1 MSAPPS
7 KHLEPTKEAAAR
19 EALRRSFRP
28 ARVRALF
35 VGEAPPR
42 SSSGSF
48 FYEPGSS
55 RHRVV
60 QRVFEKAFELRFGD
74 DEFLGWFARAGC
86 YLEDLSHDPVD
97 GLTEKGRRALYDQGA
112 GRLAVTLA
120 ELRPTVVISLLRR
133 IAPHV
138 RVAVERAELHAEVVE
153 VPYPDRWPAHRI
165 AFERTLVRGL
175 RRWRRSGVLV
185 LPADKR
191 E

>member
-1 MSAPPS
+1 MSTRTS
-7 KHLEPTKEAAAR
+7 EHLEPPKEAAAR

-28 ARVRALF
+28 RRVRVLF

-42 SSSGSF
+42 ASPGSF

-60 QRVFEKAFELRFGD
+60 QRVFEKAFELSFGD
-74 DEFLGWFARAGC
+74 DEFLGWFSRAGC

-97 GLTEKGRRALYDQGA
+97 GSTEKRRRALYDQGIE
-112 GRLAVTLA
+112 RLAPTLK

-138 RVAVERAELHAEVVE
+138 RVAAERAELLAELVE
-153 VPYPDRWPAHRI
+153 VPYPDRWPAHRVV
-165 AFERTLVRGL
+165 FERTLVRGL
-175 RRWRRSGVLV
+175 RRWHRSGVLV
-185 LPADKR
+185 LPAGKPR
-191 E
+191 

>member
-1 MSAPPS
+1 MSARTS
-7 KHLEPTKEAAAR
+7 EHLEPPKGSAAR

-28 ARVRALF
+28 AHVRVLF
-35 VGEAPPR
+35 VGEAPPL
-42 SSSGSF
+42 STSGSF

-97 GLTEKGRRALYDQGA
+97 GLTEKTRRALYDRGTE
-112 GRLAVTLA
+112 RLAVTLA

-138 RVAVERAELHAEVVE
+138 RTAAERADLDAELVE

-165 AFERTLVRGL
+165 VFERTLVRGL
-175 RRWRRSGVLV
+175 RRWHRSGVLV
-185 LPADKR
+185 LPARKPG
-191 E
+191 